1 MNFPR
6 YEFCEENKSLL
17 QAFIKKANQ
26 CKSNIH
32 CNHKEYNR
40 LSKIL
45 PLAPLSDKYGEAKEV
60 ITISDSDEDCQNDN
74 EITSLCKTINESL
87 RPLNETVADD
97 ITYAIKEILET
108 EKCLNASLI
117 SDLHSSKLNLDN
129 IFQQLFKEL
138 GYESIIDFGQSLRSN
153 VISNDNI
160 ILVYV
165 KYLLLPQLELEYS
178 DRSQENLN
186 EFCNKYSDI
195 VSERLSDHLLICD
208 DKYSRSLL
216 QFVDGLS
223 EQFKVK
229 MFKNLVTNCKNLED
243 NHISLFDTLQ
253 GEQVDNDTLN
263 KLVEIMSK
271 SADKHSTNKNFGKF
285 LLKIIQLVGKNISTF
300 EKPLNHIIG
309 THRSIWKGKIQK
321 TYDELLQDSF
331 LMSQS
336 LRY

>member
-1 MNFPR
+1 M
-6 YEFCEENKSLL
+6 
-17 QAFIKKANQ
+17 
-26 CKSNIH
+26 
-32 CNHKEYNR
+32 
-40 LSKIL
+40 
-45 PLAPLSDKYGEAKEV
+45 APLSDKYGEAKEV